1 MERIVSDIVYVGT
14 GVLVTLQLL
23 VGAICIGI
31 VGGLL
36 MSILRYRGTC
46 RSLING
52 MVSIIRGTPLILQL
66 GLIYFAVPGIFG
78 IKLTAIAAGIISFG
92 LNSSAYVAEI
102 LRAGIESIPK
112 GQFEAAQT
120 LGIPT
125 SHMWKDIIL
134 PQVVRNVLPAM
145 VGEIIALLKE
155 TAIISMIGCQDIM
168 RKSQLLAAEQFV
180 YFTPLCIA
188 GVYYYLLVLFIEFI
202 GRKIERSEKYDK
214 SI

>member
-1 MERIVSDIVYVGT
+1 MENIWADILYVGS

-23 VGAICIGI
+23 AGAICISVVI
-31 VGGLL
+31 GLL
-36 MSILRYRGTC
+36 MSILRYRGIC

-52 MVSIIRGTPLILQL
+52 IISVVRGTPLVLQL

-78 IKLTAIAAGIISFG
+78 LKLTAVAAGIISFG

-102 LRAGIESIPK
+102 LRAGIESVPK

-120 LGIPT
+120 LGIPV

-134 PQVVRNVLPAM
+134 PQVVRNILPAM
-145 VGEIIALLKE
+145 IGEVIALLKE

-168 RKSQLLAAEQFV
+168 RKSQLLAAERFV

-188 GVYYYLLVLFIEFI
+188 GVYYYCLVLLIEFI
-202 GRKIERSEKYDK
+202 GRKIEQSEKYDQN
-214 SI
+214 I